1 MGAARVSEQLVF
13 VVDASWAW
21 FEAVLAEVGDKMELN
36 VTVFV
41 NIVVKINEI
50 R

>member
-1 MGAARVSEQLVF
+1 MA
-13 VVDASWAW
+13 DASWAW
-21 FEAVLAEVGDKMELN
+21 FEAVLAEVGDQVELN

-41 NIVVKINEI
+41 DIVVKINEI